1 MLDVTNV
8 WGRKT
13 TTTKSISAKDTT
25 IRVANGVLFEPKD
38 GTHYYATL
46 INGDS
51 REVVKVT
58 RREGDVLTVERG
70 QDNTSALTFPS
81 GVCVKVEW
89 NPQQLCKFVKQCATG
104 DSHKIKAGTV
114 CFTCDT
120 CLEYDEGGHIIQVNG
135 AKGC

>member
-13 TTTKSISAKDTT
+13 TATKSIQATDTT
-25 IRVANGVLFEPKD
+25 IRVANGLLLEPKA
-38 GTHYYATL
+38 GTHFYATL
-46 INGDS
+46 SNGNT

-58 RREGDVLTVERG
+58 RREGDTLTVERG
-70 QDNTSALTFPS
+70 QDNTTALSFPS
-81 GVCVKVEW
+81 GTCIKVEW
-89 NPQQLCKFVKQCATG
+89 TPQQLCEFVKQCATG
-104 DSHKIKAGTV
+104 DSHKITAGTV

-120 CLEYDEGGHIIQVNG
+120 CLEYDEGGHIVQVNG